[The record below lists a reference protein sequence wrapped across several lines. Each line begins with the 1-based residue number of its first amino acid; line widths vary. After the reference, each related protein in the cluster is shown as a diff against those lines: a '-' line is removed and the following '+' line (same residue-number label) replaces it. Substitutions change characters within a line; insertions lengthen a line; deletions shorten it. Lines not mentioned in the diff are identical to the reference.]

1 MGQCL
6 CGRPITYIRS
16 GNTFY
21 HGYCS
26 RYCSVYYQNPDAY
39 PMEKMSDAI
48 THKNHLKRAK
58 IPVDCFLCGEKFLLR
73 YGNPNMNFCGKKCH
87 HIMMQGKRNWR
98 DLYVLTNIK
107 LAKSPVTSRELAE
120 IICPTLGT
128 NYLTGRHIGSIL
140 RVYLSRGIIEIDEE
154 AWPRTYKMVSEA
166 NKLPVGKIVKE
177 KLRLK
182 EVKVNAVS

>member
-1 MGQCL
+1 MKQCL
-6 CGRPITYIRS
+6 CGRTITYIRS

-26 RYCSVYYQNPDAY
+26 RYCNQYYQNPEAY

-58 IPVDCFLCGEKFLLR
+58 IPVECLLCGEEFLLR
-73 YGNPNMNFCGKKCH
+73 YGKPNMNFCGGKCKDT
-87 HIMMQGKRNWR
+87 MLRGKRNWR
-98 DLYVLTNIK
+98 DFYILANIK
-107 LAKSPVTSRELAE
+107 VAKNPLTSHQLAD

-140 RVYLSRGIIEIDEE
+140 RVYLSRGIIEIDKKTY
-154 AWPRTYKMVSEA
+154 PRTYKMVSEA
-166 NKLPVGKIVKE
+166 NKLPLGKIVKE

-182 EVKVNAVS
+182 GDKANAVS

>member
-1 MGQCL
+1 
-6 CGRPITYIRS
+6 
-16 GNTFY
+16 
-21 HGYCS
+21 
-26 RYCSVYYQNPDAY
+26 
-39 PMEKMSDAI
+39 
-48 THKNHLKRAK
+48 
-58 IPVDCFLCGEKFLLR
+58 
-73 YGNPNMNFCGKKCH
+73 
-87 HIMMQGKRNWR
+87 MMQGKRNWR

-154 AWPRTYKMVSEA
+154 AWPRTYKMVPEA